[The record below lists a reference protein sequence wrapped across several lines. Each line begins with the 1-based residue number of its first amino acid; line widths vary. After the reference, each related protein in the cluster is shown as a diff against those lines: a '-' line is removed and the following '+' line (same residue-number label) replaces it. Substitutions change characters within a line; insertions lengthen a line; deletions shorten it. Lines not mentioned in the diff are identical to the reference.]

1 MPLLLMDS
9 ALADVLALEAVRV
22 FLPDVFEHLR
32 GGVDGLSS
40 ESAMNSPTEG
50 LMDGDKQ
57 KAQTNIE
64 LAKDLANVSTVLY
77 TVSEN
82 AGALYARYV
91 DGVEKLAQVGLKAVT
106 DCVDILKKGKK
117 TASTP

>member
-40 ESAMNSPTEG
+40 ASATNNATIG
-50 LMDGDKQ
+50 LMDGDKE
-57 KAQTNIE
+57 KAQTNIQ

-77 TVSEN
+77 TGERKRRRT
-82 AGALYARYV
+82 LYSVR
-91 DGVEKLAQVGLKAVT
+91 GRGRQVGERKY
-106 DCVDILKKGKK
+106 
-117 TASTP
+117 

>member
-1 MPLLLMDS
+1 VLYRLAVSVALAETHGPAAVVIVAQNRNGNISASLAVRMPLLLMDS

-40 ESAMNSPTEG
+40 ASATNTATED

-64 LAKDLANVSTVLY
+64 LAKTSPT
-77 TVSEN
+77 SP
-82 AGALYARYV
+82 R
-91 DGVEKLAQVGLKAVT
+91 
-106 DCVDILKKGKK
+106 CFIR
-117 TASTP
+117 